1 MRTEAYELITLYQKL
16 QTLENCQTLFDEW
29 DGLGN
34 ITRAI
39 RREVDK
45 AESRIKEI
53 LRDKEKVNGNR

>member
-16 QTLENCQTLFDEW
+16 QTLENCQTLLDEW

>member
-1 MRTEAYELITLYQKL
+1 MRAEAYELITLYQKL
-16 QTLENCQTLFDEW
+16 QTLENCQTLLDEW